1 MKHDSIAI
9 MIKLASTDF
18 DKQSNQAL
26 APFDMTNSQYKVLK
40 YILTKPE
47 LSVRQIDI
55 ENYFSMSNPTVTGL
69 LQNMEKH
76 GLIERAVNP
85 EDKRSKVIRVTDKVR
100 AEETELIRL
109 GTEMEDRFTQ
119 NLSDEEKQQMKELLR
134 KLLGE

>member
-1 MKHDSIAI
+1 MKFDSIAI
-9 MIKLASTDF
+9 MVKLASTDF

-26 APFDMTNSQYKVLK
+26 APYDMTNSQYKVLK
-40 YILTKPE
+40 YILTRPE
-47 LSVRQIDI
+47 LSVRQIDV

-76 GLIERAVNP
+76 GLIERIPNP

-100 AEETELIRL
+100 AEEEELVRL
-109 GTEMEDRFTQ
+109 GAEMEERFTR
-119 NLSDEEKQQMKELLR
+119 NLDENEKQQMKLLLS

>member
-1 MKHDSIAI
+1 MKFDSIAI
-9 MIKLASTDF
+9 MVKLASTDF

-26 APFDMTNSQYKVLK
+26 APYDMTNSQYKVLK
-40 YILTKPE
+40 YILTQPE
-47 LSVRQIDI
+47 LSVRQIDV

-76 GLIERAVNP
+76 GLIERIPNP

-100 AEETELIRL
+100 AEEEELVRL
-109 GTEMEDRFTQ
+109 GAEMEERFTR
-119 NLSDEEKQQMKELLR
+119 NLDENEKQQMKLLLS